1 MTIKKNNNK
10 IKYKNLRAIQLSGP
24 GEKHDVPKFI
34 PEQQAGGTNAPWPRG
49 THYTSQL
56 FPSTWKGRRRSIQTN
71 QHANDQRKVFFFF
84 FFLRG
89 SYCVMIAFTY
99 FTETKYTYA
108 DGLPKD
114 LTFPPGRYINFSFLL
129 QLLREPEA
137 TCSSF
142 TRQNETHCL
151 LFN

>member
-1 MTIKKNNNK
+1 MHPGQGAPITLVNCFPPPGREGEDPSRLISMLTIKGK
-10 IKYKNLRAIQLSGP
+10 S
-24 GEKHDVPKFI
+24 
-34 PEQQAGGTNAPWPRG
+34 
-49 THYTSQL
+49 
-56 FPSTWKGRRRSIQTN
+56 
-71 QHANDQRKVFFFF
+71 FF